1 MTESRVGKVRATRL
15 RDGMKEKVK
24 EEEEKRKGKWRRQR
38 SAVASQA

>member
-1 MTESRVGKVRATRL
+1 MTESGEGKVKATRL

-24 EEEEKRKGKWRRQR
+24 EEEKRKGKWWRQR